1 MSATYKKHPAPSW
14 AGRARR
20 SARAGWTQTRTNRRA
35 RSDTPYQLPDRRA
48 FSETRRAP
56 IGSWCFLGFWILALG
71 VSPLPAADTT
81 VPDLPT
87 VSSGDHSNRVHQS
100 YIEWTGRF
108 AHDKTNSET
117 AWRFAKVCFQRAD
130 FSTNDA
136 QRAAFAELGIAA
148 SQHAIALDTNSAAA
162 YFYLGVNLGQMART
176 KLFTALGLLDE
187 METAW
192 EKSIALDPKF
202 HYAAAERS
210 LGLLY
215 LDAPGWPISL
225 GSRSKARQHLQQATK
240 LVPEYPE
247 NHLCWLEAQL
257 KWGETRSVRTQLASV
272 GTILQSARTN
282 FTGTAWSR
290 DWEDWD
296 ARWKRIRARSE
307 STANARSPR
316 DAR

>member
-1 MSATYKKHPAPSW
+1 V
-14 AGRARR
+14 
-20 SARAGWTQTRTNRRA
+20 
-35 RSDTPYQLPDRRA
+35 
-48 FSETRRAP
+48 
-56 IGSWCFLGFWILALG
+56 LG
-71 VSPLPAADTT
+71 VLPLQAADI
-81 VPDLPT
+81 PDLPR
-87 VSSGDHSNRVHQS
+87 VSAGEHSNRVHQT
-100 YIEWTGRF
+100 YVEWTDRYS
-108 AHDKTNSET
+108 HDKTNSET
-117 AWRFAKVCFQRAD
+117 AWRFAKACFERAD

-136 QRAAFAELGIAA
+136 QRAAFAELGIEA
-148 SQHAIALDTNSAAA
+148 SKHAVALDTNSAAA

-187 METAW
+187 MEAAW

-225 GSRSKARQHLQQATK
+225 GSRSKARKHLQQATK
-240 LVPEYPE
+240 LVPDYPE

-257 KWGETRSVRTQLASV
+257 KWGETKSVKTQLSNMEA
-272 GTILQSARTN
+272 ILQSARTN
-282 FTGTAWSR
+282 FTDATWSR

-296 ARWKRIRARSE
+296 ARWKRIRAKAG

-316 DAR
+316 DER

>member
-1 MSATYKKHPAPSW
+1 
-14 AGRARR
+14 
-20 SARAGWTQTRTNRRA
+20 
-35 RSDTPYQLPDRRA
+35 LV
-48 FSETRRAP
+48 F
-56 IGSWCFLGFWILALG
+56 G
-71 VSPLPAADTT
+71 VLPLPAADTS
-81 VPDLPT
+81 VPDLPKVT
-87 VSSGDHSNRVHQS
+87 AGEHSNRVHQA

-108 AHDKTNSET
+108 AQDKTNSET
-117 AWRFAKVCFQRAD
+117 AWRFARTCFQRAD
-130 FSTNDA
+130 FSINDT

-148 SQHAIALDTNSAAA
+148 SKHAIKLDTNSAAG
-162 YFYLGVNLGQMART
+162 YFYLGVNLGQLART
-176 KLFTALGLLDE
+176 KLFSALGLLDE
-187 METAW
+187 MEVAW

-202 HYAAAERS
+202 HYAAADRS

-225 GSRSKARQHLQQATK
+225 GSRSKARKHLQQAAR

-257 KWGETRSVRTQLASV
+257 KWGEAKSVRAQLAV
-272 GTILQSARTN
+272 IGTLLQAARTN

-296 ARWKRIRARSE
+296 VRWKRIRAKCE
-307 STANARSPR
+307 STVNARSPR